1 MSEPGPVLEGPG
13 PHADAAAW
21 VLGAL
26 DPLEAERF
34 AVHLESCEAC
44 RQEVRELRPAR
55 ALLGVAAPP
64 VELPPGLEERTL
76 RAVRAAAVEQPVRR
90 PVAQPGAAV
99 VDLAERRRRPRP
111 PLTWLVAAAAAV
123 LVAVGGG
130 IWVQRQNAPAPA
142 TVTIA
147 LRAPNGGAAR
157 GEAVGE
163 NTDNGWSVRLT
174 VSGLPPIPDD
184 KGHYECW
191 YVGTDDSASHP
202 DAVSAGSFEIPPGGT
217 SADVRMWTVWDLQA
231 NPGSHMI
238 VTLEPDNDPAR
249 TGPVVL
255 SGVVPA

>member
-1 MSEPGPVLEGPG
+1 MSEPRPELEGPG

-26 DPLEAERF
+26 DPQEAERF
-34 AVHLESCEAC
+34 AAHLETCEAC
-44 RQEVRELRPAR
+44 RKEVRELRPAR

-76 RAVRAAAVEQPVRR
+76 RAVREAAAEQPVHRS
-90 PVAQPGAAV
+90 VAQAGDAPV
-99 VDLAERRRRPRP
+99 VGLAERRGRPRR

-123 LVAVGGG
+123 LIAAGGG
-130 IWVQRQNAPAPA
+130 IWALRQSAPP

-147 LRAPNGGAAR
+147 LQAPNGGPAR

-174 VSGLPPIPDD
+174 VSGLSPVPDGE
-184 KGHYECW
+184 GHYECW
-191 YVGTDDSASHP
+191 YVGTDDTVSHP

-217 SADVRMWTVWDLQA
+217 SADVRMWTVWDLQQ
-231 NPGSHMI
+231 NPGSRMVI
-238 VTLEPDNDPAR
+238 TLEPDNNPAR
-249 TGPVVL
+249 TGPAVL
-255 SGVVPA
+255 TGLLPA